1 MFFDEDSFHKKS
13 KQPMALEGERYLSPV
28 YINPVINWF
37 TQETL
42 NEEIGGRM
50 SFDMETYPNYY
61 CACFKSF
68 KTGRVLAFEV
78 RRGETPNTDILLW
91 IIHNFEIVGFNNN
104 WFDNVLVWAIINGK
118 TSTDEIFE
126 IVQSIIVDS
135 NPPWIIEKKFGF
147 KIQGGNSV
155 DLINVCPLKASLKL
169 YGGRLHF
176 KRMQDLP
183 YKPGTELTPEQQYN
197 TLIYCINDLDVNVHI
212 YTHLQKQITLR
223 TQMGVQYGI
232 DLRSKSD
239 AQIAEY
245 VIKSEVEKLIGRKV
259 YSPEVNEGYG
269 HKYDIPDYLT
279 YSFPQLNEALEV
291 IRNATFEVGYSG
303 HVTMPKELSSYVIE
317 INDKKYK
324 LGIGGLHSQESK
336 VSYKATE
343 DMLIVDRD
351 VASYYPA
358 IILNQRLYP
367 DQMGEAF
374 LDVYETIVRRRLL
387 AKATKDK
394 STADTLKIVINGTF
408 GKFGNQY
415 SAVYSPRMVIQ
426 ITLTGQLL
434 LLLLIDMYESNGFEV
449 ISANTD
455 GVVTL
460 VPVSRKN
467 EFDAICDEWVRI
479 TNLVVDT
486 ENPVLEETL
495 YSGYYGRDV
504 NNYIAVKTNGKTK
517 GKGAFTDPFFDNEW
531 NFALQKN
538 PQNSICIEAAKKLIT
553 EGKPIE
559 ETVMNCTDIRKFVS
573 VRNVT
578 GGAYKDNVLIG
589 KTIRWYYKKDELGFI
604 ETPKGNMVPKSRG
617 AWPLLELPDELP
629 VDLDHQWYIQEA
641 KYILLDI
648 GYYNRP
654 KSKPVYEKSLG
665 FKVTK
670 PFDNFDLDDEIPF

>member
-1 MFFDEDSFHKKS
+1 MFFDEDAFRKKS
-13 KQPMALEGERYLSPV
+13 KQPIALSGERYTAPI
-28 YINPVINWF
+28 YANPIIEWF

-42 NEEIGGRM
+42 TEEIGGRL

-68 KTGRVLAFEV
+68 KTGRVLALEV
-78 RRGETPNTDILLW
+78 RRGEKAPYDLFLW
-91 IIHNFEIVGFNNN
+91 VIHNFEIVGFNNH
-104 WFDNVLVWAIINGK
+104 WFDDVLVWAILSNFDD
-118 TSTDEIFE
+118 TDELFK
-126 IVQSIIVDS
+126 VVSYIIPGGGMQGP
-135 NPPWIIEKKFGF
+135 PPWIVEKHFGF

-183 YKPGTELTPEQQYN
+183 IKPGTELTPQQQYD
-197 TLIYCINDLDVNVHI
+197 TLIYCINDLDVNIHI
-212 YTHLQKQITLR
+212 YNKLVKQINLR

-259 YSPEVNEGYG
+259 YPPTIDEGVCYG
-269 HKYDIPDYLT
+269 YDIPSYLT
-279 YSFPQLNEALEV
+279 YNFQQLNEALEV
-291 IRNATFEVGYSG
+291 IRNASFEIGYSG
-303 HVTMPKELSSYVIE
+303 HIQMPEELKNYVIE

-336 VSYKATE
+336 VSYNTTE
-343 DMLIVDRD
+343 DMLIIDRD

-358 IILNQRLYP
+358 IILNQKLYP
-367 DQMGEAF
+367 KQMGEAF
-374 LDVYETIVRRRLL
+374 LDVYKTIVERRLA
-387 AKATKDK
+387 AKAAKNKAVSD
-394 STADTLKIVINGTF
+394 SLKITINGTF
-408 GKFGNQY
+408 GKFGNKY
-415 SAVYSPRMVIQ
+415 SAVYSPQMVIQ
-426 ITLTGQLL
+426 ITLTGQLCL
-434 LLLLIDMYESNGFEV
+434 LMLIDMFETNGFEV
-449 ISANTD
+449 VSANTD

-460 VPVSRKN
+460 VPTDRKD
-467 EFDAICDEWVRI
+467 EFDDICKQWENI
-479 TNLVVDT
+479 TNFIT
-486 ENPVLEETL
+486 EETM

-517 GKGAFTDPFFDNEW
+517 GKGAFTNPFFDDEW

-538 PQNSICIEAAKKLIT
+538 PQNSICIEAAIKLIT
-553 EGKPIE
+553 EEIPIE
-559 ETVMNCTDIRKFVS
+559 DTVRSCQDIRKFVT

-589 KTIRWYYKKDELGFI
+589 KNIRWYYKKNELGFI

-617 AWPLLELPDELP
+617 AWPLLELPDQLP
-629 VDLDHQWYIQEA
+629 EDLDYQWYIQET
-641 KYILLDI
+641 KYILLDV

-654 KSKPVYEKSLG
+654 IKKLPYK
-665 FKVTK
+665 T
-670 PFDNFDLDDEIPF
+670 IA

>member
-1 MFFDEDSFHKKS
+1 MFFDEDDFRKKS
-13 KQPMALEGERYLSPV
+13 KQPKALSGERYSSQQ
-28 YINPVINWF
+28 YTNAAIEWF

-42 NEEIGGRM
+42 NEEVGGKL

-68 KTGRVLAFEV
+68 KTGRVLAIEV
-78 RRGETPNTDILLW
+78 RRGGEANDNLLLW
-91 IIHNFEIVGFNNN
+91 IIHNFELAGFNNH
-104 WFDNVLVWAIINGK
+104 WFDDVLMWAIISGK
-118 TSTDEIFE
+118 SSTDEIYE
-126 IVQSIIVDS
+126 IVKYIIPGGGAKGP
-135 NPPWIIEKKFGF
+135 PPWIVAKKFGF

-183 YKPGTELTPEQQYN
+183 YKPGTELTPEQQHN
-197 TLIYCINDLDVNVHI
+197 TLIYCINDLDVNTHI
-212 YTHLQKQITLR
+212 YNKLTKQIDLR
-223 TQMGVQYGI
+223 IKMGVQYGI

-245 VIKSEVEKLIGRKV
+245 VIKSEVEKIAGRKIYAPEIEPGTR
-259 YSPEVNEGYG
+259 YSYF
-269 HKYDIPDYLT
+269 IPSYLN

-291 IRNATFEVGYSG
+291 IRNASFEVGYSG
-303 HVTMPKELSSYVIE
+303 HVQMPSELSNYVIN

-324 LGIGGLHSQESK
+324 LGIGGLHSQENK

-343 DMLIVDRD
+343 ELLIVDRD

-358 IILNQRLYP
+358 IILNQGLAP
-367 DQMGEAF
+367 SQMGEEF
-374 LDVYETIVRRRLL
+374 IDVYRNIVETRLD
-387 AKATKDK
+387 AKMSGNKAV
-394 STADTLKIVINGTF
+394 ADSLKIVINSSF
-408 GKFGNQY
+408 GKFGNAY
-415 SAVYSPRMVIQ
+415 SSMYSPQMVIQ
-426 ITLTGQLL
+426 VTLTGQLL
-434 LLLLIDMYESNGFEV
+434 LLLLIDMFESNGFEV

-460 VPVSRKN
+460 VPVERKDLFN
-467 EFDAICDEWVRI
+467 SLCDEWVKLTKLNINDR
-479 TNLVVDT
+479 V
-486 ENPVLEETL
+486 PVLEETP
-495 YSGYYGRDV
+495 YSAYYGRDV

-517 GKGAFTDPFFDNEW
+517 GKGAYTNPYFDGEW

-538 PQNSICIEAAKKLIT
+538 PQNSICIEAAIALIT
-553 EGKPIE
+553 NGTPIE
-559 ETVMNCTDIRKFVS
+559 DTVKSCQDIKKFVT

-578 GGAYKDNVLIG
+578 GGGYKDNILIG
-589 KTIRWYYKKDELGFI
+589 KTVRWYYKKDELGFI

-617 AWPLLELPDELP
+617 AWPLLELVETIPE
-629 VDLDHQWYIQEA
+629 DLDYQWYIQET

-654 KSKPVYEKSLG
+654 RRKEALG
-665 FKVTK
+665 FKITK
-670 PFDNFDLDDEIPF
+670 PFNDYNLDDEIPF